1 MAQSLS
7 RIWIHL
13 IFSTKDRLPF
23 LSEQQIR
30 RDMHAYL
37 ATVLRRHDCE
47 TVIVDGHH
55 DHVHALFA
63 LSRKWAIS
71 TVVKEI
77 KRTSSS
83 WIKDISPAHRKFHW
97 QNGYAAFSVSQ
108 SHLERVSCYINDQER
123 HHKRMTL
130 KMSIGT
136 FCGNIRSNMTNDT
149 CGTDNMDELF
159 QSSFTLLSK

>member
-7 RIWIHL
+7 RLWTHL
-13 IFSTKDRLPF
+13 IFSTKERFPF
-23 LSEQQIR
+23 LADKDVR

-37 ATVLRRHDCE
+37 ATVLRSHDCE
-47 TVIVDGHH
+47 TLIIDGHH

-83 WIKDISPAHRKFHW
+83 WIKDISPAHRNFH
-97 QNGYAAFSVSQ
+97 GKTGMALFLSA
-108 SHLERVSCYINDQER
+108 SH
-123 HHKRMTL
+123 TL
-130 KMSIGT
+130 
-136 FCGNIRSNMTNDT
+136 RA
-149 CGTDNMDELF
+149 
-159 QSSFTLLSK
+159 